1 MEVIPCILSDHNAF
15 KLKLNNKNNSRKYTN
30 NWKLNTTL
38 LNDQWAINEIKEE
51 FKSSQEVNENENTTT
66 RTYGTQHK

>member
-1 MEVIPCILSDHNAF
+1 
-15 KLKLNNKNNSRKYTN
+15 
-30 NWKLNTTL
+30 L

-51 FKSSQEVNENENTTT
+51 FKSFQEVNENENTTT